1 MITKNELYRKIFE
14 DMLAEGILNEVDAYN
29 ISFLQNEFE
38 KIISIRLEDYALV
51 YKAGI
56 LDD

>member
-1 MITKNELYRKIFE
+1 
-14 DMLAEGILNEVDAYN
+14 MLAEGILNEVDAYN
-29 ISFLQNEFE
+29 ISSLQNEFE